1 MARVS
6 IIIPAYNREK
16 LLPETLESLSRQTF
30 QDWCAIV
37 VDDHSTDSTYEV
49 AQRFSNRDSR
59 FRCRRRLGNRR
70 GANVCRNEAFEASDS
85 DYVIFL
91 DSDDL
96 LMPDAL
102 ATRLTAAEAAPEF
115 DYHVFMS
122 RVFANSPG
130 DANTVWNVFTEED
143 DLRRFLRMDLPWH
156 TSGPIWKRSALGK
169 VGGFDESLPSFQD
182 WDLHV
187 RALIAGLKY
196 QKISKVN
203 HLYRRPVRETDQL
216 SSKSTRKAEHLQS
229 HRRIFRG
236 AFDALHHGGAMTPS
250 IRSDFK
256 ALYWWLAE
264 RNRQIGERAEALSV
278 WREAGEIGLCN
289 RFHRLLGEQILDRFD
304 SRIGRYL
311 LVFCEKAFRPIYAG
325 MGSSTFH
332 PVASDA
338 MPLVKPE

>member
-6 IIIPAYNREK
+6 VIIPAYNREK

-49 AQRFSNRDSR
+49 AQEFAKKDARFVSL
-59 FRCRRRLGNRR
+59 RRQGDIR
-70 GANVCRNEAFEASDS
+70 GASVCRNQGARAAKSS
-85 DYVIFL
+85 YIVFL

-96 LMPDAL
+96 LMPGAL
-102 ATRLTAAEAAPEF
+102 ETRVREADAAPENDF
-115 DYHVFMS
+115 IIFMT
-122 RVFANSPG
+122 RLFAESPG
-130 DANTVWNVFTEED
+130 DSALIWNRFSDQD
-143 DLRRFLRMDLPWH
+143 DLERFLSMDLVW
-156 TSGPIWKRSALGK
+156 TISGPIWRSESFKKL
-169 VGGFDESLPSFQD
+169 GGFDESLVSFQD
-182 WDLHV
+182 WCLHIN
-187 RALIAGLKY
+187 ALIAGLRF
-196 QKISKVN
+196 QRIPVVD
-203 HLYRRPVRETDQL
+203 HLYRRPPWTTDQI
-216 SSKSTRKAEHLQS
+216 SSQSSRKAAHMRS
-229 HRRIFRG
+229 HRP
-236 AFDALHHGGAMTPS
+236 A
-250 IRSDFK
+250 IRK
-256 ALYWWLAE
+256 IVELIRREPTLYPRLARQCLALYWWLAE
-264 RNRQIGERAEALSV
+264 RNRQIGERAEALSI

-289 RFHRLLGEQILDRFD
+289 RFHRFLGEQILDRFD